1 MAHLNSLLSAGG
13 NGRQLRLLAVV
24 DQGVMN
30 LLVSEE
36 KIEQVEHSTRERSI
50 DDDQIK
56 WLATVFDQ
64 GQ

>member
-56 WLATVFDQ
+56 WFATVFDQ